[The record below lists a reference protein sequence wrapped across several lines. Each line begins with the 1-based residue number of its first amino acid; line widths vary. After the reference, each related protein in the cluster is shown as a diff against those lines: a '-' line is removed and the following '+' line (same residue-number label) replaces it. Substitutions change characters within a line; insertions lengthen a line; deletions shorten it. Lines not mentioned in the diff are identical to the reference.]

1 MTTMSDLQR
10 IKELL
15 NLLTQDA
22 SSEAVFEL
30 VDLYLSAG
38 LNDAALDAVKQWCA
52 ANPRVDRGLALWA
65 KVCLVN
71 DQFDETRSILQ
82 RIGSDSSADEA
93 AQLVAIELEIRQ
105 GNFSLARQKLN
116 SFREHYGHC
125 LQWTELEQQVSERS
139 ADMHENDLPPVVTPT
154 MADLYFRQGLTEK
167 ALPLYQY
174 LLKQDPENALYVN
187 RIKQILGEQQAR
199 QLDAESSQ
207 LQNGQRQ
214 VLTRWLS
221 AIQRRRTHV

>member
-1 MTTMSDLQR
+1 MSDLQR

-38 LNDAALDAVKQWCA
+38 MNDAALDAVKQWCA
-52 ANPRVDRGLALWA
+52 ANPGIDRGLAVWA
-65 KVCLVN
+65 RVCLIN
-71 DQFDETRSILQ
+71 NQFDETRSILQ

-93 AQLVAIELEIRQ
+93 ARLVAIELDIRQ
-105 GNFSLARQKLN
+105 GNFSLARKKLS
-116 SFREHYGHC
+116 SFRELYGQC
-125 LQWTELEQQVSERS
+125 SQWTELEQQVSEWS
-139 ADMHENDLPPVVTPT
+139 VDMNEKELPTVVTPT
-154 MADLYFRQGLTEK
+154 MADLYFRQGLAEK

-174 LLKQDPENALYVN
+174 LLKQNPENALYVN

-199 QLDAESSQ
+199 QLGAESSQ
-207 LQNGQRQ
+207 FQDGQRQ